1 MRAVNSTEP
10 GKRALLKFEH
20 MTKSAALGCET
31 CGFCRIEHLNYV
43 CPETCPKGLANGPC
57 SGTDDNVCEFKD
69 RECIHNRKYRIAKEI
84 GRLKDLEEVY
94 VPAVNGTRGTSSW
107 IHYYNGTAPE
117 VVRIKPKAS
126 TKKTNGRASCRERG
140 CQ

>member
-57 SGTDDNVCEFKD
+57 SGTDDNVCEFKE
-69 RECIHNRKYRIAKEI
+69 REFRHNRKYRGSAERRAGNECDKT
-84 GRLKDLEEVY
+84 GRF
-94 VPAVNGTRGTSSW
+94 PGS
-107 IHYYNGTAPE
+107 PE
-117 VVRIKPKAS
+117 
-126 TKKTNGRASCRERG
+126 
-140 CQ
+140 